1 MKEHFLRLE
10 QNSAGKPATSA
21 AGSLHHD
28 IYDLNDFFKVVLSNQ
43 KAAQK
48 STQKT
53 ALKTAQKSTQ
63 KSTREKVL
71 DILTETPNIT
81 RERIAFKLDIST
93 NAIKKHLAN
102 LKKDGMLERVG
113 PDKGGYWKVLK

>member
-1 MKEHFLRLE
+1 M
-10 QNSAGKPATSA
+10 
-21 AGSLHHD
+21 D
-28 IYDLNDFFKVVLSNQ
+28 IYDLNDFFKIVLS
-43 KAAQK
+43 
-48 STQKT
+48 T
-53 ALKTAQKSTQ
+53 QKSTQ

-102 LKKDGMLERVG
+102 LKKDGMLERIG